1 MEMALQIAIL
11 IVAAVVCV
19 IYIICEIHSNK
30 NE

>member
-1 MEMALQIAIL
+1 MEIALQIGIL
-11 IVAAVVCV
+11 IVVAVVCA